1 MFTTP
6 VYNSRRRGR
15 FVNSAYLT
23 RNVLPPKNSS
33 NRAAMSTLY
42 RKNDTTNLSGYKL
55 GELTG
60 NEKKKKKKKKEK
72 KLFFSSRVR
81 KQFKIL
87 TAPFEPLRPCSVK

>member
-1 MFTTP
+1 M
-6 VYNSRRRGR
+6 
-15 FVNSAYLT
+15 NSAFLT

-42 RKNDTTNLSGYKL
+42 RKNDTTNLPGYKL

-60 NEKKKKKKKKEK
+60 NEKKKKKKRKKEK